1 MKTGVSLWEKLHR
14 EKEAIRQDQI
24 EDFIKTIVKF
34 FIMLESWRLVVLYSE
49 LLLWISGMV
58 HLISYSWL
66 ILFLQSK
73 LIFRKKYCHNLG
85 DFVEQ
90 KTLNTVA
97 RYFIQIHVL
106 FEIFWFLFI
115 VAPCEEWLLY
125 STAWS
130 LDGAVNYR
138 AISTLQLQGNI
149 KSPLSIKSWE
159 AF

>member
-1 MKTGVSLWEKLHR
+1 MKFFSQGKGGYKTGS
-14 EKEAIRQDQI
+14 D
-24 EDFIKTIVKF
+24 
-34 FIMLESWRLVVLYSE
+34 WRLYQNKSEVLYNVGILTSCCTVF
-49 LLLWISGMV
+49 WIAFMNFWNG
-58 HLISYSWL
+58 ISDL
-66 ILFLQSK
+66 IL
-73 LIFRKKYCHNLG
+73 LINTFFCRVSWFSEKKYCHNLG

-97 RYFIQIHVL
+97 RYFILIHVL